1 MRALFLLS
9 LLATAACAMTPPP
22 GDGASEERYR
32 ALGTEPF
39 WSVTIAGGRMRY
51 TTPGGAPIDVAAPTP
66 RTTASGRR
74 YSAPGIVLDI
84 AARPCS
90 DGMSDRTYPDTVS
103 VRVGGPTRN
112 GCGGP
117 LDDAAMLAG
126 GEWRIVAIDGT
137 PLPERRPGT
146 LSFDGERI
154 SGWAGCNR
162 FSGGYA
168 IENGRL
174 VAGNVAST
182 RMMCPPPLMEQ
193 ETRLFALLGQP
204 LAIRRGEDDTLTL
217 TAPDNGTIS
226 LRRAEGG

>member
-1 MRALFLLS
+1 MRAFFPLP

-39 WSVTIAGGRMRY
+39 WSITIADGRMRY
-51 TTPGGAPIDVAAPTP
+51 TTPDGDPIDVAAPAP
-66 RTTASGRR
+66 RQTASGRR

-90 DGMSDRTYPDTVS
+90 DGMSDRTYPDTAS
-103 VRVGGPTRN
+103 VRIGRQTLN

-117 LDDAAMLAG
+117 LDEAAILTG

-168 IENGRL
+168 IEGGRL
-174 VAGNVAST
+174 VAGNLAST
-182 RMMCPPPLMEQ
+182 RMMCGPPLMAQ
-193 ETRLFALLGQP
+193 ETRVFALLRQP
-204 LAIRRGEDDTLTL
+204 LAIRWGEDDALILTS
-217 TAPDNGTIS
+217 PDNGTIA
-226 LRRAEGG
+226 LRRDES